1 MRRAAVQQGC
11 AMLVAGVMLAGC
23 ANGLSFG
30 ANRVPDSGAPAPAEP
45 AAPVTT
51 PELSAPPPKAGARTA
66 EALDT
71 TTPEQRA
78 AATAAPAP
86 AAQSGLGKVSV
97 SLGDPTAAG
106 FWLKSAL
113 VKTTGSGLVKTAGGQ
128 TVQVE
133 LQPGEGA
140 AQLSLAAF
148 RALGLS
154 LTDLPE
160 VEVFRQ

>member
-1 MRRAAVQQGC
+1 MRGTGIALIVTG
-11 AMLVAGVMLAGC
+11 LLLAGC
-23 ANGLSFG
+23 GGYFPIGN
-30 ANRVPDSGAPAPAEP
+30 NRVPDSGAPAPAAP
-45 AAPVTT
+45 SAPVAT
-51 PELSAPPPKAGARTA
+51 PELSAPAPKAGARTA
-66 EALDT
+66 DALDT

-78 AATAAPAP
+78 AATASPAP
-86 AAQSGLGKVSV
+86 AAQAALGKVTV
-97 SLGDPTAAG
+97 GLGDPTASG
-106 FWLKSAL
+106 FWLKTGL
-113 VKTTGSGLVKTAGGQ
+113 VKTVTPGLIKTAGGQ

-160 VEVFRQ
+160 VEVFAR

>member
-1 MRRAAVQQGC
+1 MNGIAVMMT
-11 AMLVAGVMLAGC
+11 ATLLAGC
-23 ANGLSFG
+23 AGGLPFG
-30 ANRVPDSGAPAPAEP
+30 GNRVPDSGAPPPAAVPEAPVAVPELAAPA
-45 AAPVTT
+45 
-51 PELSAPPPKAGARTA
+51 PKAGARTA

-78 AATAAPAP
+78 AATATPAP
-86 AAQSGLGKVSV
+86 AAQTGLGKVSV

-106 FWLKSAL
+106 FWLKTAL
-113 VKTTGSGLVKTAGGQ
+113 VKAATPGLVKTASGQ

-160 VEVFRQ
+160 VEVFRR